1 MYLGGLGA
9 YYLKNG
15 QPTSTYYVGDTMG
28 FNVPGYSQVW
38 LTQVQN
44 GSPQYNGPFNVPMP
58 AYVLQSRDIG
68 TFQATVY
75 ELTPQG
81 KQGKLIG
88 TDSVQVLA
96 APAQQVA
103 QPTPQTLYAPPT
115 IQATQAPGYTQGAAP
130 SSGSSSLMP
139 SGMSTPSAPAPSPTV
154 VMSAPSGPID
164 LSTPY
169 TPVDTGGLQETP
181 AQQAGFEGLPMLLL
195 AGAALYFVFGGKRK

>member
-15 QPTSTYYVGDTMG
+15 QPTSTYYVGETMG

-58 AYVLQSRDIG
+58 PYVLQSRDIG
-68 TFQATVY
+68 TFAATVY

-88 TDSVQVLA
+88 TDTVQVLA
-96 APAQQVA
+96 
-103 QPTPQTLYAPPT
+103 TPQTIYAPPT
-115 IQATQAPGYTQGAAP
+115 IQTTLAPAYTQGAAP
-130 SSGSSSLMP
+130 SSGSSSLP

-164 LSTPY
+164 FSTPY
-169 TPVDTGGLQETP
+169 TPIDTGVIQEQP
-181 AQQAGFEGLPMLLL
+181 QQAGFHVLAMFLI
-195 AGAALYFVFGGKRK
+195 AGAGLYFVFGGKRK